1 LALLGANVIYG
12 ANHIIAKGVMPHK
25 IGPSAFVFWRIVGAG
40 ILFWIIKSFIKE
52 KIERKDLLR
61 LLVCGLL
68 GVAANQLLFFNG
80 LNLTSPID
88 ASIIITAVPI
98 LVLIFSFFLLK
109 EKITLNKVTG
119 VAIGAVG
126 AVLLVSSGHD
136 SGGTSSLLGNFFI
149 FLNASSY
156 GLYLVLAKPLMK
168 KYHTITVVSWIFL
181 FGLIFMLPFGIGDAL
196 STNYEAF
203 TLHTYLTV
211 AFVIVGT
218 TFLAYLFNV
227 YALNNVSP
235 AVNGS
240 YIYVQPAISFIMVAI
255 YAYSLNQEQ
264 YKEDIG
270 WIKIVSCLLVFL
282 GVFLISRPQKKA

>member
-1 LALLGANVIYG
+1 
-12 ANHIIAKGVMPHK
+12 
-25 IGPSAFVFWRIVGAG
+25 
-40 ILFWIIKSFIKE
+40 
-52 KIERKDLLR
+52 
-61 LLVCGLL
+61 
-68 GVAANQLLFFNG
+68 
-80 LNLTSPID
+80 
-88 ASIIITAVPI
+88 
-98 LVLIFSFFLLK
+98 
-109 EKITLNKVTG
+109 
-119 VAIGAVG
+119 
-126 AVLLVSSGHD
+126 
-136 SGGTSSLLGNFFI
+136 
-149 FLNASSY
+149 
-156 GLYLVLAKPLMK
+156 LYLVLAKPLMK